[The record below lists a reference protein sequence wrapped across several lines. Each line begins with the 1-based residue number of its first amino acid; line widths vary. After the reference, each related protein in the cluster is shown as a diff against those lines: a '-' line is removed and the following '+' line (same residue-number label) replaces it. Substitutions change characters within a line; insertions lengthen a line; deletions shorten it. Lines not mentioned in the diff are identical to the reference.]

1 MAFKSHF
8 MIQVGPAK
16 LSRLI
21 VSCFAVPF
29 YYVPVTLVIG
39 FNKSSQDLWS
49 LFPLSGILSP
59 WIQLWLP
66 LHIFRSWGQFYSLRE
81 AFPNHPTWRRMML
94 SLQNILLNI
103 PITTS

>member
-39 FNKSSQDLWS
+39 FNKSSQDL
-49 LFPLSGILSP
+49 
-59 WIQLWLP
+59 
-66 LHIFRSWGQFYSLRE
+66 
-81 AFPNHPTWRRMML
+81 
-94 SLQNILLNI
+94 
-103 PITTS
+103 